1 MQGRHERENPSSRG
15 NHIAI
20 PWGTKLGSY
29 EVDAQFGA
37 CGIGEVYSVHD
48 TKLRGAVA
56 IKSPAASLHP

>member
-1 MQGRHERENPSSRG
+1 
-15 NHIAI
+15 
-20 PWGTKLGSY
+20 LGSY
-29 EVDAQFGA
+29 EVVAQFGA